1 MSLNKKSVDDIN
13 VKGRRVLVRC
23 DFNVPLKDRK
33 ITDETR
39 INAALPTI
47 QKLINDGG
55 KVILCS
61 HLGKVKNG
69 PNEGE
74 SLAPVAEKLSEKLG
88 KKVNFVSDYNVT
100 GEAATK
106 AVAEMNEG
114 DVVLLQNT
122 RFRGAE
128 ETKNGEEFSK
138 ELADL
143 ADDYVCDAFGS
154 SHRAHAS
161 VAGVT
166 KFITAKGGSNVVGYL
181 MQKEID
187 FLGNAVENP
196 VRPFV
201 AILGGAKVADK
212 LNVISNLL
220 EKCDTL
226 IIGGGMAYT
235 FLKAQ
240 GYEIGKSLVDDTK
253 IDYCKEMMAKAEK
266 LGKKLLLPV
275 DAVTIADFPNPIDA
289 PVEVTVCDVKDM
301 PADREGCD
309 IGPKTAALY
318 AEAVKTAKTVVWNG
332 PMGVFENP
340 TLAAGTIA
348 VARALAETDATTII
362 GGISLGMKS
371 TAAPI
376 VIIGVA
382 IIVSFLAAGGSLTTN
397 AANYGELFSKGLY
410 GIGIAAVGML
420 STLGITLATD
430 AYGPVADNA
439 GGIAEMS
446 GLPEEVRERT
456 DALDSLGNTTAATGK
471 GFAIGSA
478 ALTALALLVSY
489 VNIVQEN
496 TEEMLNFTLT
506 SPTVLV
512 GMFIG
517 AMLTFVFSAF
527 TMSAVQKAA
536 QSIVVE
542 VRRQFREIAGIM
554 EGKADPDYA
563 SCVDLCTKGA
573 LHEMVVPS
581 LLAIVVPVVTGLI
594 LGAEAVV
601 GLLGGVTVTGFVVAV
616 FMSNAGG
623 AWDNAKKYIESGTHG
638 GKGSDCHKAAV
649 IGDTVGDPFKDTSGP
664 SLNILIKLC
673 STVSIVFSGLITSIH
688 LLG

>member
-23 DFNVPLKDRK
+23 DFNVPLKDGK

-309 IGPKTAALY
+309 IGPKTQELY
-318 AEAVKTAKTVVWNG
+318 ADAVKTAKTVVWNG

-340 TLAAGTIA
+340 ILAKGTIA
-348 VARALAETDATTII
+348 VAKALADTDATTII
-362 GGISLGMKS
+362 GGGDS
-371 TAAPI
+371 A
-376 VIIGVA
+376 
-382 IIVSFLAAGGSLTTN
+382 
-397 AANYGELFSKGLY
+397 
-410 GIGIAAVGML
+410 AAVNQLGFGDKMSHI
-420 STLGITLATD
+420 ST
-430 AYGPVADNA
+430 
-439 GGIAEMS
+439 GGGA
-446 GLPEEVRERT
+446 
-456 DALDSLGNTTAATGK
+456 SLE
-471 GFAIGSA
+471 F
-478 ALTALALLVSY
+478 L
-489 VNIVQEN
+489 
-496 TEEMLNFTLT
+496 
-506 SPTVLV
+506 
-512 GMFIG
+512 
-517 AMLTFVFSAF
+517 
-527 TMSAVQKAA
+527 
-536 QSIVVE
+536 
-542 VRRQFREIAGIM
+542 
-554 EGKADPDYA
+554 EGKELPGVMAADD
-563 SCVDLCTKGA
+563 K
-573 LHEMVVPS
+573 
-581 LLAIVVPVVTGLI
+581 
-594 LGAEAVV
+594 
-601 GLLGGVTVTGFVVAV
+601 
-616 FMSNAGG
+616 
-623 AWDNAKKYIESGTHG
+623 
-638 GKGSDCHKAAV
+638 
-649 IGDTVGDPFKDTSGP
+649 
-664 SLNILIKLC
+664 
-673 STVSIVFSGLITSIH
+673 
-688 LLG
+688 